1 MKIDTYD
8 IIPTV
13 PTRDVHGRTHFG
25 RAQRE
30 ISARLPCGE
39 AIFTQS
45 GLPERE
51 ASKRPMDVRKYFEQ
65 QRLALTHTM
74 HFFSAEI
81 TDIANGVN
89 SESLKR
95 LETWCSHL

>member
-1 MKIDTYD
+1 MDEPISEGRNARYPRGCRAERPSSLNPGFLSVKPAKDT
-8 IIPTV
+8 
-13 PTRDVHGRTHFG
+13 
-25 RAQRE
+25 
-30 ISARLPCGE
+30 
-39 AIFTQS
+39 
-45 GLPERE
+45 
-51 ASKRPMDVRKYFEQ
+51 MDVRKYFEQ